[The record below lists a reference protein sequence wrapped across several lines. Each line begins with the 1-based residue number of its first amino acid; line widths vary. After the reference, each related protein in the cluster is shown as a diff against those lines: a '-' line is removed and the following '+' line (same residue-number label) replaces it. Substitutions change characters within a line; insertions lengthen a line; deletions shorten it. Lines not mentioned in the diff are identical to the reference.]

1 MKQAL
6 QALIDEMEYVLSCIN
21 EDKIPF
27 DGDDFHAALRLGKEA
42 LAKQEQGEP
51 VAWISVKD
59 ELPKA
64 MRGVSYKA
72 SLTDTVLVLHS
83 DRPDYPITAHA
94 VVGEGLGAGVA
105 IPTDGA
111 SEHPEIAWYSA
122 SCNLN
127 NPFNLKND
135 DYERFLPK
143 IFGKKITHWMPIP
156 TTPQQRK
163 PMWIDTNDKTQAQ
176 FLPHIGEPVL
186 FCHGGKTYYGRHTG
200 GSFQYGSGVTKRDFN
215 TWECHW
221 MPIPAAHGIKE

>member
-1 MKQAL
+1 MTQT
-6 QALIDEMEYVLSCIN
+6 E
-21 EDKIPF
+21 
-27 DGDDFHAALRLGKEA
+27 ALRLAIRAINSMKNEA
-42 LAKQEQGEP
+42 ETAGAGGDEQMLQEACEIISTKGLEAITAIKAALEAKDEP

-64 MRGVSYKA
+64 VRGVSYKS

-156 TTPQQRK
+156 TTPPQRTWVGLTDEEVK
-163 PMWIDTNDKTQAQ
+163 HEWSVWRANVPRYAGFAKGI
-176 FLPHIGEPVL
+176 E
-186 FCHGGKTYYGRHTG
+186 
-200 GSFQYGSGVTKRDFN
+200 TKLKEKN
-215 TWECHW
+215 T
-221 MPIPAAHGIKE
+221 

>member
-1 MKQAL
+1 MT
-6 QALIDEMEYVLSCIN
+6 D
-21 EDKIPF
+21 
-27 DGDDFHAALRLGKEA
+27 KEA
-42 LAKQEQGEP
+42 LKMALEALEKLWLLGDQAGTIANPAITALKERLLEASMREVQRLGQEIEQEP

-59 ELPKA
+59 ELPKSV
-64 MRGVSYKA
+64 RGVSYKS

-143 IFGKKITHWMPIP
+143 IFGSKITHWMPIP
-156 TTPQQRK
+156 ATPPQRK
-163 PMWIDTNDKTQAQ
+163 PLTDEQIEDLCWTEVDQR
-176 FLPHIGEPVL
+176 L
-186 FCHGGKTYYGRHTG
+186 R
-200 GSFQYGSGVTKRDFN
+200 SFARAI
-215 TWECHW
+215 E
-221 MPIPAAHGIKE
+221 AAHGIKENT

>member
-1 MKQAL
+1 MTKH
-6 QALIDEMEYVLSCIN
+6 E
-21 EDKIPF
+21 
-27 DGDDFHAALRLGKEA
+27 ALRLALEA
-42 LAKQEQGEP
+42 LKTLAHYADTCELFLKETHPGKADALRQRVTNSMEAITAVEAALEAKDEP

-64 MRGVSYKA
+64 VRGVSYKA

-156 TTPQQRK
+156 TTPPQRK
-163 PMWIDTNDKTQAQ
+163 PLTDDEITLIIADCASSHQ
-176 FLPHIGEPVL
+176 
-186 FCHGGKTYYGRHTG
+186 HTDIHLARAIE
-200 GSFQYGSGVTKRDFN
+200 Q
-215 TWECHW
+215 
-221 MPIPAAHGIKE
+221 AHGITG